1 MSSDIDLKN
10 LIKSLECPHCHHKSS
25 GCHHS
30 CFLKSEQYQRS
41 VHIAT
46 IATLK
51 NRYTRM
57 RARVYRHIALSIRA
71 CARIAIC
78 FFMVAMVAM
87 WTFIR
92 NHSLKYCHHNS
103 F

>member
-1 MSSDIDLKN
+1 MSSDTDLKN
-10 LIKSLECPHCHHKSS
+10 LIKSLECPHCHHKFV

-30 CFLKSEQYQRS
+30 YFLKSEQYQRS

-46 IATLK
+46 ITTLQ

-57 RARVYRHIALSIRA
+57 RARVYKHSTLYTCAR
-71 CARIAIC
+71 ARIAIC
-78 FFMVAMVAM
+78 IFMVVMVAM

-92 NHSLKYCHHNS
+92 NH
-103 F
+103 